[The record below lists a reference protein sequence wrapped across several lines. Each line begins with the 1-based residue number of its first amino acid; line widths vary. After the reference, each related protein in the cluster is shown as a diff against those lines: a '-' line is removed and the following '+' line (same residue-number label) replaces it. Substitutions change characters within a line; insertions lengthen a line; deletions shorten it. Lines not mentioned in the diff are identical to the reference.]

1 MGAGASASKLWSFSL
16 RFLKGWGVGQ
26 GGDGQYNG
34 SLWSILILECGAG
47 SVLRAE
53 SQMKEGT
60 DSGEDC
66 GYLKVTDF

>member
-1 MGAGASASKLWSFSL
+1 MPVRLNCGPLVSGSCKAG
-16 RFLKGWGVGQ
+16 GWGGEGAVNIMGL
-26 GGDGQYNG
+26 
-34 SLWSILILECGAG
+34 LWSILILECGAG